1 MKKSLT
7 KIVDVLV
14 EKIEEQ
20 PGRVPSESSIRRW
33 LVGQGFAKRDI
44 DAAMVMVRPKFAAA
58 GPVHARGPGQVRQ
71 LSAYERFKLTAEA
84 RDALVRLELYELLN
98 PDEREMILDRLDQ
111 FDGEVGMAE
120 LDYLVS
126 WVVCSARDVEHQQT
140 IYNVM
145 ERKGEKL
152 H

>member
-7 KIVDVLV
+7 KIVDVLMQ
-14 EKIEEQ
+14 KIEEQ
-20 PGRVPSESSIRRW
+20 PGRVQSESSIRTW
-33 LVGQGFAKRDI
+33 LMGQGFANRDI
-44 DAAMVMVRPKFAAA
+44 DAAMVMVRPKLTGAS
-58 GPVHARGPGQVRQ
+58 PSRNRGPGKVRQ
-71 LSAYERFKLTAEA
+71 LSPYERFKLTAEA

-98 PDEREMILDRLDQ
+98 PDEREMILDRFDQ
-111 FDGEVGMAE
+111 FDGEIGMAE

-126 WVVCSARDVEHQQT
+126 WVVCSARDVEYQQT
-140 IYNVM
+140 IYNVL